1 MTFQFFEVGGCVR
14 DHLLGID
21 SKDVDFSVVAPSG
34 AFPDAHTAFF
44 ALSNHLREND
54 FQVFL
59 ETPEFLTIRAR
70 VPKNHPLSSRTS
82 VADFVLAR
90 KDGPSSDG
98 RRPDFVLPGSLH
110 DDLSRRD
117 FTMNAIARDV
127 DGNFVD
133 PFGGVEDTTN
143 SVIRFVGDPTHRI
156 SEDGLRVV
164 RALRFSITKNF
175 DFHQDTWDAVNSE
188 FAASMILSVSPE
200 RIREELNKMFARDT
214 VGSLNLLG
222 VLNQTLVQNL
232 FRGGLNLQA
241 TLAKLG

>member
-14 DHLLGID
+14 DHLLGIE
-21 SKDVDFSVVAPSG
+21 SKDVDFAVVAPSG
-34 AFPDAHTAFF
+34 AFQNAQIAFF
-44 ALSNHLREND
+44 ALSRYLKEND
-54 FQVFL
+54 FHVFL
-59 ETPEFLTIRAR
+59 ETPKFLTIRAR
-70 VPKNHPLSSRTS
+70 VPKNHPLSARTS

-98 RRPDFVLPGSLH
+98 RRPDFVLPGTLM

-127 DGNFVD
+127 EGNFID
-133 PFGGVEDTTN
+133 PFGGVDDVAN
-143 SVIRFVGDPTHRI
+143 SIIRFVGDPVQRI

-175 DFHQDTWDAVNSE
+175 EFHQDTWDAVNSD

-200 RIREELNKMFARDT
+200 RIREELNKMFAQDT